1 MTSRPYA
8 IRVARSRWNQRR
20 TALIQQGQWQ
30 PFTAAQPVRDHV
42 NALRAAG
49 MSPARISERTGVGV
63 GTLNYLLFGEPG
75 YPVPAQIRT
84 ESARALMAFW
94 PTLDDFAAGA
104 RIDETGTLR
113 RLQAL
118 ATMGWLP
125 AEIAKRTPLS
135 KHTFFNMRPGRRVTA
150 AVARTVRDFY
160 QEYADKPA
168 EDCGVTLRAARYA
181 RTWAAARNFAA
192 PIAWDDD
199 TINDPNACPN
209 WTGHCGSDLGFWTHR
224 LQKITMCEPCQ
235 QAHTEWKAAHAHLDG
250 PARKAAGIEARAA
263 AATRGIALA
272 EDGRELL
279 RHGCDPDEAAARLGV
294 TRQHL
299 QQELCRHPETEKEAA

>member
-8 IRVARSRWNQRR
+8 IRMARSRWNQRR

-84 ESARALMAFW
+84 ESAQILMAFW
-94 PTLDDFAAGA
+94 PALNDYADGA
-104 RIDETGTLR
+104 RIDETATLR
-113 RLQAL
+113 RIQAL

-125 AEIAKRTPLS
+125 TEIAKRTPLS

-150 AVARTVRDFY
+150 AVARVVRDFY

-168 EDCGVTLRAARYA
+168 EDCGVSQRSARYS
-181 RTWAAARNFAA
+181 RTWAKANGYAA

-199 TINDPNACPN
+199 TIEDANAEPNYGTAVPRYIAIAEDCLELERL
-209 WTGHCGSDLGFWTHR
+209 GHTREQIAERLGVSRDVLTHALSYFR
-224 LQKITMCEPCQ
+224 QK
-235 QAHTEWKAAHAHLDG
+235 QA
-250 PARKAAGIEARAA
+250 EATTQPAA
-263 AATRGIALA
+263 AA
-272 EDGRELL
+272 
-279 RHGCDPDEAAARLGV
+279 
-294 TRQHL
+294 
-299 QQELCRHPETEKEAA
+299 

>member
-1 MTSRPYA
+1 MTSDSYA
-8 IRVARSRWNQRR
+8 IRTARSRWRQRR

-30 PFTAAQPVRDHV
+30 PYTPAQPVRDHV

-63 GTLNYLLFGEPG
+63 GTLNYLLFGDDG

-84 ESARALMAFW
+84 ESARTLMAFW
-94 PTLDDFAAGA
+94 PTLDDFADGA

-113 RLQAL
+113 RIQAL

-150 AVARTVRDFY
+150 AVARIVRDFY

-168 EDCGVTLRAARYA
+168 ENCGVRLRSARYA
-181 RTWAAARNFAA
+181 RTWATKNSYHA

-199 TINDPNACPN
+199 TIEDPAAEPN
-209 WTGHCGSDLGFWTHR
+209 YGETVPRYVAIAENCAELERLGHDRQQIAERLGITR
-224 LQKITMCEPCQ
+224 DGLQRALSLYRQKT
-235 QAHTEWKAAHAHLDG
+235 
-250 PARKAAGIEARAA
+250 AA
-263 AATRGIALA
+263 AA
-272 EDGRELL
+272 
-279 RHGCDPDEAAARLGV
+279 
-294 TRQHL
+294 
-299 QQELCRHPETEKEAA
+299 